1 MKLHRYFWPAVACAI
16 AAAGTLEVTSALGE
30 TQTWDEGIHISAG
43 YAYLTRGDFRW
54 NDEHPP
60 LVKLMSAMPLKGLGL
75 ALPVDS
81 EAWRKNDEIRLG
93 IELLYH
99 SPISADRILFAAR
112 SMTMLLSL
120 LFLAS
125 LAWWTRRR
133 FGPAAALLAVVLCAF
148 DPNLIAHGRYV
159 TTDLP
164 VTVFFFFTCVLWV
177 EYLEDGRP
185 RNLAAAAVVFALAM
199 VTKFSAVLLIPIL
212 AALYGFRWAQRP
224 QEFPIRRAGIAAAAL
239 VGALLVVVSAV
250 YWPETVRCLTTRV
263 ERLDRVADKSTFT
276 GRMLYRAGKW
286 FHLPAHE
293 YLKGL
298 NNVATH
304 NASGHASYLLGR
316 RSDKGWWYYFPV
328 VFGVKSTLAAL
339 AAAALLSGAGV
350 WRFLRRRGPPGES
363 WRSRFEAIPLL
374 WAGLLFSPLFY
385 FVFSMTS
392 AINIGMRHILLVY
405 PFLYVASAAA
415 LARLGARRAA
425 RYAMVAL
432 GALQMAECASI
443 APDYLAFFNTLSGGP
458 AKGPEYLVDS
468 NIDWGQDVKKLVKWL
483 DAHGTRKAYVFYFGN
498 TRLES
503 YGVEYMNVPDPLDRK
518 AWDEMDG
525 WLVANVTP
533 LEGVY
538 VPLDALAPV
547 RLKDPVARIGWTMY
561 VYDLRKPKPAAR

>member
-1 MKLHRYFWPAVACAI
+1 MRELSKWC
-16 AAAGTLEVTSALGE
+16 SALGE
-30 TQTWDEGIHISAG
+30 TQTWDEGIHIAAG
-43 YAYLTRGDFRW
+43 YAYLTRGDFGW

-60 LVKLMSAMPLKGLGL
+60 LVKLMSALPLKRLGL
-75 ALPVDS
+75 AMPVESD
-81 EAWRKNDEIRLG
+81 AWRKRNEVHLG
-93 IELLYH
+93 TELIYH
-99 SPISADRILFAAR
+99 SGVPADRILFAAR

-120 LFLAS
+120 LFLAA

-133 FGPAAALLAVVLCAF
+133 FGPAAALLAVALCAF

-164 VTVFFFFTCVLWV
+164 VTVFFFFTCVLWA
-177 EYLEDGRP
+177 EYLENGRP
-185 RNLAAAAVVFALAM
+185 RNLAAAAAAFALAM

-224 QEFPIRRAGIAAAAL
+224 KEFTMRRAGIAAAAL
-239 VGALLVVVSAV
+239 LAALFVAVNVV
-250 YWPETVRCLTTRV
+250 YWPETVRCLTTHV
-263 ERLDRVADKSTFT
+263 ERLSQVADRGTFT
-276 GRMLYRAGKW
+276 GSMLYRAGKW

-298 NNVATH
+298 NAVATH
-304 NASGHASYLLGR
+304 NASGHDSYLLGR

-339 AAAALLSGAGV
+339 AAAVLLLGAGV
-350 WRFLRRRGPPGES
+350 WRLLNRERPSDAACRIR
-363 WRSRFEAIPLL
+363 WQAIPPV
-374 WAGLLFSPLFY
+374 WAGLLFPPLFY

-405 PFLYVASAAA
+405 PFLYVASAAL
-415 LARLGARRAA
+415 LARLATRRAA

-432 GALQMAECASI
+432 GALQIAECASI
-443 APDYLAFFNTLSGGP
+443 APDYLAFFNALSGGP
-458 AKGPEYLVDS
+458 AKGPDYLVDS

-483 DAHGTRKAYVFYFGN
+483 DAHGTRKAHLFYFG
-498 TRLES
+498 TTYLAY
-503 YGVEYMNVPDPLDRK
+503 YGLDDQGIPDPLDRQS
-518 AWDEMDG
+518 WDRIDG

-538 VPLDALAPV
+538 VPLNALAPI
-547 RLKDPVARIGWTMY
+547 RLKDPVARIGWSMY
-561 VYDLRKPKPAAR
+561 VYDLRKPKPAAP